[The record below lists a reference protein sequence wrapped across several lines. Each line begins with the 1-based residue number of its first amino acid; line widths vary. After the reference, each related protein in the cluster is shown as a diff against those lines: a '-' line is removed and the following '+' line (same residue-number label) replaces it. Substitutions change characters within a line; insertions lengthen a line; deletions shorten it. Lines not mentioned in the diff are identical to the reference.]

1 MRLFLAFGVLMG
13 VVIAAWLVRLGMG
26 LEHLSQDQVVILL
39 VCGPVGGL
47 AGWYFGSRYVKQLA
61 ASGKR

>member
-1 MRLFLAFGVLMG
+1 
-13 VVIAAWLVRLGMG
+13 MG

-47 AGWYFGSRYVKQLA
+47 AGWSFGSRYVKQLA